1 MTSHDYINEN
11 MSLMCEILCLALQ
24 SSASSYLQDGGNLKL
39 LLVMISKMI
48 LDSLIPPRKHQI
60 KTRKLPWPKVLLE
73 HICLTLLHPKF
84 QAASKKF
91 QVYPKF
97 ASNISR
103 HLFLLFEVSRA
114 PIFAKRWMI
123 EWWNNYTELEL
134 QERHTKVR
142 NVILCFMQGS
152 HFYFFESTWLLC
164 LPILTNLPSFYCIT
178 WSMWLLKTWNAEIT
192 WSEFCLQ
199 QVAVWDPIHHYLSPE
214 WPGLESLKN
223 KGLLICLESFRVI
236 IVLNHFEGLYNIPKF
251 EYEGLNYSLNCIKSY
266 VIIAFSYRKANILRK
281 WSKILHFCYG
291 NKGLCHGCRSQWFRW
306 KLALLH
312 AASEQLR
319 Y

>member
-1 MTSHDYINEN
+1 
-11 MSLMCEILCLALQ
+11 
-24 SSASSYLQDGGNLKL
+24 
-39 LLVMISKMI
+39 MISKMI

-142 NVILCFMQGS
+142 NVILPFLQGS
-152 HFYFFESTWLLC
+152 HFLFLWVHMTAMFYQFWRICLLLLHYMVHVITQNMEC
-164 LPILTNLPSFYCIT
+164 RNHMVWVLPSAGGCVGPHSPLPVT
-178 WSMWLLKTWNAEIT
+178 RVARPWK
-192 WSEFCLQ
+192 SE
-199 QVAVWDPIHHYLSPE
+199 
-214 WPGLESLKN
+214 K
-223 KGLLICLESFRVI
+223 
-236 IVLNHFEGLYNIPKF
+236 
-251 EYEGLNYSLNCIKSY
+251 
-266 VIIAFSYRKANILRK
+266 
-281 WSKILHFCYG
+281 
-291 NKGLCHGCRSQWFRW
+291 
-306 KLALLH
+306 
-312 AASEQLR
+312 
-319 Y
+319 